1 MADFPVNPIASLVGK
16 APRYDLGVS
25 YGPHMRFGQL
35 QDTGASLTDL
45 PLGYRTAPGDA
56 RLRASIAEIYGAT
69 ADDVVV
75 TVGSMHALFLLA
87 FVLCDRGDEAVI
99 TTPIYPPSRS
109 TLDAVGAKVRALP
122 LSFKQRYQV
131 DPDAIAQLLSPRT
144 KMVSVASPQNPS
156 GVNIPWTTQQD
167 LARVI
172 SSKSPQAYFLV
183 DDIYRESAIG
193 EDAIAPSPLAL
204 GDRVIGVGS
213 LSKSYGVPGLRLGWI
228 VTRDAGLRERL
239 VRAKFNTVISC
250 PAIDEELARQ
260 ILERRASIVAERRVL
275 LARSLQATQ
284 AWAKENEALFE
295 WLRPD
300 AGAICVARLR
310 PEAIA
315 DADVDVFYRELEE
328 LGVRVAS
335 GAWFGDEARV
345 LRIGYAHLP
354 VRDLQQGLA
363 SLSAAAATSAR
374 R

>member
-1 MADFPVNPIASLVGK
+1 MADFPANPIASLVGK

-25 YGPHMRFGQL
+25 YGPHARFGEL
-35 QDTGASLTDL
+35 QASGSSLADL
-45 PLGYRTAPGDA
+45 ILGYRTAPGDA
-56 RLRASIAEIYGAT
+56 RLRESIAQIYDAT
-69 ADDVVV
+69 ADDVIV

-87 FVLCDRGDEAVI
+87 FVLCDRDDEAVI

-122 LSFKQRYQV
+122 LSFEQRYQV
-131 DPDAIAQLLSPRT
+131 DPGAVAQLLSPKT
-144 KMVSVASPQNPS
+144 KLVSVASPQNPS
-156 GVNIPWTTQQD
+156 GINIPWTTQQD
-167 LARVI
+167 LARLI
-172 SSKSPQAYFLV
+172 SLKSPQAYFLV

-193 EDAIAPSPLAL
+193 QDAIAPSPLAL
-204 GDRVIGVGS
+204 GDKVIGVGS

-228 VTRDAGLRERL
+228 VTRDAALRERL

-250 PAIDEELARQ
+250 PAIDEELAQQ
-260 ILERRASIVAERRVL
+260 ILARRETIVAERRVL
-275 LARSLQATQ
+275 LSRSLDAMR
-284 AWAKENEALFE
+284 AWAAENASLFE

-310 PEAIA
+310 PDAVPDSEVEA
-315 DADVDVFYRELEE
+315 FYRELEN
-328 LGVRVAS
+328 LGVRVAR

-354 VRDLQQGLA
+354 VRDLQQGLT
-363 SLSAAAATSAR
+363 SLTEAANKAAR